1 MRWRA
6 AKNGIR
12 HFAQIVRFD
21 ICLLLWYNN
30 NVKENLWQKGGKEKM
45 EDFEEMAN
53 AAEAL
58 VDQTEQKAYYKALL
72 ILEKCKSIEEAT
84 DEIQKLL
91 KK

>member
-1 MRWRA
+1 
-6 AKNGIR
+6 
-12 HFAQIVRFD
+12 
-21 ICLLLWYNN
+21 
-30 NVKENLWQKGGKEKM
+30 M